1 MSDKGVAG
9 IRSTLRLIDKY
20 DIDRTGLGMNLDE
33 AIEPAYFEVA
43 GVKLAF
49 VAFNDIGGVA
59 RADADTAG
67 VPWITRKNVRQAVQR
82 ARDGGAQLVF
92 CDPQWGIEYFN
103 GLSSKQLRQVGY
115 FDDAG
120 CDQVIGSGAHL
131 VSPMLF
137 RQGSNGVN
145 MVFSCPGNYVFGQDF
160 FQDLQ
165 EGVILEQ
172 KYVGT
177 RLVNVR
183 LHPYVII
190 QGARPALTDPE
201 NAGRFVLQRIWKNS
215 ELDYLP

>member
-1 MSDKGVAG
+1 
-9 IRSTLRLIDKY
+9 
-20 DIDRTGLGMNLDE
+20 
-33 AIEPAYFEVA
+33 
-43 GVKLAF
+43 
-49 VAFNDIGGVA
+49 
-59 RADADTAG
+59 
-67 VPWITRKNVRQAVQR
+67 VPWITKRNIRNAVTR
-82 ARDGGAQLVF
+82 ARDGGADVVF
-92 CDPQWGIEYFN
+92 CAPQWGIEYFN
-103 GLSSKQLRQVGY
+103 GLSSKQVRQVGF
-115 FDDAG
+115 FDEAG

-131 VSPMLF
+131 VSPMLL
-137 RQGSNGVN
+137 RRGDNGIS

-177 RLVNVR
+177 KLVNVR

-201 NAGRFVLQRIWKNS
+201 EAGRFVLRRIWKNS